1 MNSMIDS
8 PAPGPLLVGLPGPE
22 LDRTDRD
29 VLRHPA
35 TGGVVLFTR
44 NFRSPAQLAELTA
57 AIRAESGRE
66 MVIAVDHEGG
76 RVQRFRDGFTRLP
89 PLAMIGR
96 MADDDAAL
104 AEDLAYRHARVMAT
118 ELLLHGVDLSFAP
131 VLDLGGCS
139 EVIGD
144 RALGATPGR
153 VTRLGRS
160 YLAGMHDA
168 GMATTGKHFPGHGS
182 VAPDSHV
189 ADVADPR
196 SLEDIRASDLEPFE
210 ALLGDLDALMLAHVV
225 YPAVDDCP
233 AGYSRRWVTEFL
245 RGELGYRGV
254 VMSDDLGMHA
264 ARVAGGLRER
274 LDATLS
280 AGCDIALVC
289 DPDDTRRLL
298 DGLQGAPAPGDAVRR
313 LAARSWPVR
322 EEIEQVP
329 EWRQWRRSIE
339 ALGDPTWT

>member
-1 MNSMIDS
+1 MSLMNESA
-8 PAPGPLLVGLPGPE
+8 PPGPLLVGLPGPE
-22 LDRTDRD
+22 LDGTDRD

-44 NFRSPAQLAELTA
+44 NYRAPAQLAELSA

-66 MVIAVDHEGG
+66 LVIAVDHEGG

-96 MADDDAAL
+96 MADDDPAL
-104 AEDLAYRHARVMAT
+104 AADLAYRHARVMAT

-144 RALGATPGR
+144 RALGARPEH
-153 VTRLGRS
+153 VIELGRN

-189 ADVADPR
+189 ADVTDPR
-196 SLEDIRASDLEPFE
+196 SLEEIRASDLMPFE
-210 ALLGDLDALMLAHVV
+210 ALLDGLDAVMLAHVV

-233 AGYSRRWVTEFL
+233 AGYSVRWVRDFL

-274 LDATLS
+274 LDATLA

-289 DPDDTRRLL
+289 DPGDTRRLL
-298 DGLQGAPAPGDAVRR
+298 DQLDDSPAAGDAVAR
-313 LAARSWPVR
+313 LAARAWPVR

-339 ALGDPTWT
+339 ALGDATWA

>member
-1 MNSMIDS
+1 MNT
-8 PAPGPLLVGLPGPE
+8 PLPPGPLLVGLPGTE
-22 LDRTDRD
+22 LDGADRD

-44 NFRSPAQLAELTA
+44 NFRSPAQVADLTA
-57 AIRAESGRE
+57 AIRAESGRAL
-66 MVIAVDHEGG
+66 VIAVDHEGG

-89 PLAMIGR
+89 PLALIGR
-96 MADDDAAL
+96 MAEDDPAL
-104 AEDLAYRHARVMAT
+104 AADLAYRHARVMAT

-144 RALGATPGR
+144 RALGATPEQ
-153 VTRLGRS
+153 VIELGRS

-168 GMATTGKHFPGHGS
+168 GMAATGKHFPGHGS

-189 ADVADPR
+189 ADVTDPR
-196 SLEDIRASDLEPFE
+196 SLEDIRASDLRPFE
-210 ALLGDLDALMLAHVV
+210 ALLDGLDAVMLAHVV
-225 YPAVDDCP
+225 YPAMDDCP
-233 AGYSRRWVTEFL
+233 AGYSSRWVRDFL
-245 RGELGYRGV
+245 RGELDYQGV

-264 ARVAGGLRER
+264 ARVAGGLRAR
-274 LDATLS
+274 LDATLK

-298 DGLQGAPAPGDAVRR
+298 DGLDGAPAPGDAVSR
-313 LAARSWPVR
+313 LAARSWPAR